1 MSDDVLMYY
10 TTHVVSV
17 SYRIFCLLLYEKK
30 SILVVWNKNEK
41 SFAMNVVYGPKND
54 LEISL

>member
-1 MSDDVLMYY
+1 MSTDVKLAWCICCIGFIKY
-10 TTHVVSV
+10 
-17 SYRIFCLLLYEKK
+17 LLFTWGKK
-30 SILVVWNKNEK
+30 SILVWNKNEK